1 MKSVHIRLGRKLAA
15 DWGYGLVAATSLVAA
30 LVSRLVG
37 AQPHPEMLSDTTIS
51 SRMHLLSADLL
62 RHDLWTS
69 LLNLHSAPPLFNLE
83 TAVLMHLPFRNSIA
97 WSFAVLCATLT
108 AVSTYGILRFF
119 NVSERVA
126 AAVVVVFICLDPARI
141 LFANYYSYDEPTAAL
156 VTTSAWLCC
165 LWVRERRD
173 TYLRWLWW
181 AIAVLTLYNSN
192 HSIYLL
198 LLALAPALWVM
209 RTEWRRI
216 IRVGVVP
223 LLIVILWYA
232 NDLFR
237 FHQLT
242 TSSWFGSN
250 LARNSLMLAPPDDLH
265 ALVQQKVLGPI
276 ALIRPFDYPRAY
288 KNFVTPPLTGVPAL
302 DRKMDLYGAFPA
314 ANFNW
319 DGYRTVSSLY
329 LQDDVTWI
337 AHRPFMYLRNV
348 ARTMFFWNLPSS
360 QFYLVE
366 VTPGYALSGYTEWY
380 SRLIE
385 WQPQPDHNAAGW
397 LVVFHQYPHLANIS
411 WLAVLQTFSAVVVFP
426 ILLFRRRRKGTPLAT
441 ALVPWLLLVS
451 SFVTTSLIEVSEN
464 NRFRFE
470 TGGLPLALTVI
481 SFLWIVHEA
490 REWHTS
496 RHSSL
501 STTKVS

>member
-1 MKSVHIRLGRKLAA
+1 MKSVQFRLGQKLMA

-30 LVSRLVG
+30 VASRLLG
-37 AQPHPEMLSDTTIS
+37 AQPNPEMLSDTTIS

-62 RHDLWTS
+62 RHDLWNS

-83 TAVLMHLPFRNSIA
+83 TAVLMHLPFRNTIA
-97 WSFAVLCATLT
+97 WSFAILCATLT
-108 AVSTYGILRFF
+108 AVATYGILRFF
-119 NVSERVA
+119 EVPRPIATV
-126 AAVVVVFICLDPARI
+126 AVVVFVCLDPART
-141 LFANYYSYDEPTAAL
+141 LFANYYSYDEATAAL
-156 VTTSAWLCC
+156 VTVSAWLSC

-173 TYLRWLWW
+173 SYLRWLWW
-181 AIAVLTLYNSN
+181 AIATLTLYNSN

-198 LLALAPALWVM
+198 VLALTPALWAM
-209 RTEWRRI
+209 RAQWRRI

-223 LLIVILWYA
+223 ILIISLWYA
-232 NDLFR
+232 NDLLR

-250 LARNSLMLAPPDDLH
+250 LARNSLMLAPADDLH
-265 ALVQQKVLGPI
+265 DLVQRKVLGPI
-276 ALIRPFDYPRAY
+276 ALMRPFDYPHAY
-288 KNFVTPPLTGVPAL
+288 EKFVTPRPTGVPAL
-302 DRKMDLYGAFPA
+302 DRKMDLHGAFPA

-319 DGYRTVSSLY
+319 DGYRYVSSLY

-337 AHRPFMYLRNV
+337 VNRPFMYLRNV

-380 SRLIE
+380 SRFIE
-385 WQPQPDHNAAGW
+385 WQPRPDNNAAGW
-397 LVVFHQYPHLANIS
+397 LVVFHQYPHLINIS
-411 WLAVLQTFSAVVVFP
+411 WLAVLQTVSAVLVFP
-426 ILLFRRRRKGTPLAT
+426 LLLLRRRKRGVPAAA
-441 ALVPWLLLVS
+441 ALVPWLFLVS

-481 SFLWIVHEA
+481 SVLWCA
-490 REWHTS
+490 REVREWRES
-496 RHSSL
+496 RRSVVA
-501 STTKVS
+501 TTTVD